1 MSFEEWIASMSGFEI
16 TCLILGLAVSLIFP
30 IVIYF
35 TCRKTSLQTKS
46 VTMFL
51 QRESWHGELLKS
63 RIESWQQTNVIHGNN
78 LFFDI
83 YFHLDDMS
91 QLLCAKALIAPTQ
104 IHLLRKGLSIVVK
117 KGRGNKIAIMQI
129 GDVG

>member
-1 MSFEEWIASMSGFEI
+1 
-16 TCLILGLAVSLIFP
+16 
-30 IVIYF
+30 
-35 TCRKTSLQTKS
+35 
-46 VTMFL
+46 MFL
-51 QRESWHGELLKS
+51 QRESWRGKLLKS

-91 QLLCAKALIAPTQ
+91 QLFCAKALIAPAQ
-104 IHLLRKGLSIVVK
+104 IHLLRKGLSIIVK
-117 KGRGNKIAIMQI
+117 KGRGNNIAIMQI